1 MIAKVGSIATQP
13 GLLAVH
19 PDNSPQGGW
28 ILLFYRGLPSI
39 KRAINLPGSHTRM
52 GRGWNVPPT
61 PGLCGRSPLVS
72 APLQPSAP
80 PRTHTL
86 SAPPWGFLQGSTV
99 LSLVPTAWVKLTHVG
114 PCCLRPGHPGLPWD
128 DFLQCCVIH
137 RAPALWPLVGAS
149 LGHCGL
155 GGFCF
160 TSSEERHA
168 QAWGTQAA

>member
-1 MIAKVGSIATQP
+1 MC
-13 GLLAVH
+13 
-19 PDNSPQGGW
+19 
-28 ILLFYRGLPSI
+28 
-39 KRAINLPGSHTRM
+39 
-52 GRGWNVPPT
+52 PP
-61 PGLCGRSPLVS
+61 LQVS
-72 APLQPSAP
+72 VAGAPLSQLRAAVSTTQD
-80 PRTHTL
+80 THTL
-86 SAPPWGFLQGSTV
+86 GPPWGFLQGSTV
-99 LSLVPTAWVKLTHVG
+99 LGLVPIARVKLTHVG

-168 QAWGTQAA
+168 QAWGTQTA